1 MGACAIFAEDNI
13 RFLKQGLDLIQ
24 GLSDDAYTRSSHPEY
39 TSGVGG
45 HLRHCLDHYTNFL
58 AGLPRGR
65 IDYDARQRDERIET
79 DRAYATRVIQ
89 NLIRGLAEVQERDAD
104 RAVTIKMDGGDESDA
119 SLWWSHSSAVRE
131 LQFLV
136 SHTVH
141 HYALIALIL
150 RSNGLAPA
158 ADFGVAPS
166 TLRYNQSKLSCV
178 R

>member
-1 MGACAIFAEDNI
+1 MGACAVFAEDNI
-13 RFLKQGLDLIQ
+13 RFLQQGLDLIQ
-24 GLSDDAYTRSSHPEY
+24 SLSDDAYTRSPNPEY

-58 AGLPRGR
+58 AGLPSSR
-65 IDYDARQRDERIET
+65 IDYDARQRDARIET
-79 DRAYATRVIQ
+79 DRAYAARLIQ
-89 NLIRGLAEVQERDAD
+89 ILIGGLAEVQARDED
-104 RAVTIKMDGGDESDA
+104 HAVTIKMDGGDDSDDA
-119 SLWWSHSSAVRE
+119 LWWSDSSVVRE

-150 RSNGLAPA
+150 RAQGIAPA
-158 ADFGVAPS
+158 AAFGVAPS
-166 TLRYNQSKLSCV
+166 TLRYQQSKLTCA